1 MSNTSDATTRHEA
14 GTRPGDG
21 AFPES
26 GAALAG
32 QGAHAGDRTQPQP
45 GAPSVKA
52 PLLEIRGL
60 HKRYGETVALHD
72 IDLTLHRGEVVVI
85 LGPSGCGKSTLL
97 RCINGLEPIQGGEIR
112 MAGVGVFGRDLGW
125 DAVRQK
131 VGMVFQSYELFAHMN
146 VIDNILLGPMK
157 VQKRKRAEVE
167 AQADRL
173 LERVGLLARKQAW
186 PRELSGGQKQRI
198 AIVRA
203 LCMNP
208 TAILL
213 DEITAAL
220 DPEMVREVLDV
231 VLELAREG
239 MSMIIVTHEMGFAEK
254 VADRIVFMDGGRIV
268 EEAPPAEFFAAQ
280 RTERARV
287 FLNGMD
293 YVI

>member
-1 MSNTSDATTRHEA
+1 MVGAWRAGSGSGEREAKGA
-14 GTRPGDG
+14 GTGRENVKDEARGRNARTTPGDK
-21 AFPES
+21 S
-26 GAALAG
+26 GEALLTLHG
-32 QGAHAGDRTQPQP
+32 
-45 GAPSVKA
+45 V
-52 PLLEIRGL
+52 
-60 HKRYGETVALHD
+60 HKRYGEVVALHG

-97 RCINGLEPIQGGEIR
+97 RTINGLEPIQGGEIS
-112 MAGVGVFGRDLGW
+112 MAGVGVFGRDVSW
-125 DAVRQK
+125 DQVRQK

-146 VIDNILLGPMK
+146 VIDNILLGPLK
-157 VQKRKRAEVE
+157 VQKRDRAEAE
-167 AQADRL
+167 AEADRL

-208 TAILL
+208 EVILL

-254 VADRIVFMDGGRIV
+254 VADRIVFMDQGRII
-268 EEAPPAEFFAAQ
+268 EEGAPAAFFARPQ
-280 RTERARV
+280 TERARV
-287 FLNGMD
+287 FLNGLD
-293 YVI
+293 Y